1 MKSLRSPQQWDSKSG
16 PTGLREAILLRNY
29 DDVDQIVC
37 LVAQEQGI
45 LDVWM
50 AFDSDLIVIWWDM
63 NGIWMEV
70 FYEIWK
76 GFPLY

>member
-50 AFDSDLIVIWWDM
+50 AFDSDLIVI
-63 NGIWMEV
+63 
-70 FYEIWK
+70 
-76 GFPLY
+76 